1 MSVKIMHEIDVS
13 EKNWCNSA
21 IMFRVWNGKGII
33 THQCSRNDENYYYYS
48 KLLLDGKPIL
58 QAHLSGCPTCT
69 GLLATGYGIENIDCP
84 ELKAVRE
91 SLNGEYKDIRTSA
104 EMLKPLLNLLD
115 DGYYLL
121 ADVPH
126 DPTDGNSNFFWSVP
140 NNLTENPA
148 CLEEYYT
155 YENFFYKGSFPKYL
169 YPTQSAD
176 LCNQKRI
183 EEYVEILKNNPNP
196 PRALAYHE
204 HGFISALL
212 DGHHKA
218 TASALLGQ
226 AVNCLTIMN
235 VDGVH
240 FEEYAKPTISDTR
253 IKFISFS
260 DITVPVPAGSLY
272 GDYFGFKPKTHEN
285 LTITEYNLTG
295 KKFPQAESNAET
307 LYLDIESL
315 MGLYDYG
322 IENTEFTD
330 ELIDEWINNCNYD
343 NCYRLKYT
351 IRYLMLKDKNMAYRT
366 ILKVLKGSSDYYYG
380 NGYNFLPDV
389 KDWTGLHTVA
399 WTALKKFRDE
409 KTEQIFIDYIV
420 SHNKNERY
428 WDIVTSYWD

>member
-1 MSVKIMHEIDVS
+1 MSVKILNEIDVS
-13 EKNWCNSA
+13 ENKWCNSA
-21 IMFRVWNGKGII
+21 IMFRVWNGKGVI
-33 THQCSRNDENYYYYS
+33 THQCRGEDEDYYYYH
-48 KLLLDGKPIL
+48 KLLLNGKPIL
-58 QAHLSGCPTCT
+58 QAHLSVSPTCT

-91 SLNGEYKDIRTSA
+91 SLNGDYENIRTSA

-148 CLEEYYT
+148 CCEEYYT
-155 YENFFYKGSFPKYL
+155 SEFFFYKESFPKYL
-169 YPTQSAD
+169 YPTQSAEMY
-176 LCNQKRI
+176 NEKRVN
-183 EEYVEILKNNPNP
+183 EYVEILKNNPNP
-196 PRALAYHE
+196 PRALAYNE
-204 HGFISALL
+204 YGFISALL

-235 VDGVH
+235 VDRVY
-240 FEEYAKPTISDTR
+240 FYEYARTIEYNTR
-253 IKFISFS
+253 IKSISFG
-260 DITVPVPAGSLY
+260 DITFPVPAGSIY
-272 GDYFGFKPKTHEN
+272 GDYFGFTMKTHEDN

-295 KKFPQAESNAET
+295 RKFPQAEFNAEN

-315 MGLYDYG
+315 MGLYNYG
-322 IENTEFTD
+322 LENTEFTD
-330 ELIDEWINNCNYD
+330 ELIDEWINNVSYD
-343 NCYRLKYT
+343 NCFRLKYT
-351 IRYLMLKDKNMAYRT
+351 IKYLMLKDKDMAYRT
-366 ILKVLKGSSDYYYG
+366 ALKIVKKDYIY
-380 NGYNFLPDV
+380 LPYEE
-389 KDWTGLHTVA
+389 A
-399 WTALKKFRDE
+399 WEALKKFRDE

-420 SHNKNERY
+420 SHNKNDRL

>member
-1 MSVKIMHEIDVS
+1 YVY
-13 EKNWCNSA
+13 N
-21 IMFRVWNGKGII
+21 RQI
-33 THQCSRNDENYYYYS
+33 TYQYGTDDEDYYYYS

-58 QAHLSGCPTCT
+58 QAHLPVSPTCT

-91 SLNGEYKDIRTSA
+91 SLNGDYQNIRTSA
-104 EMLKPLLNLLD
+104 EMLKPFLNLLE

-126 DPTDGNSNFFWSVP
+126 DPTDGNNHFFWSVP
-140 NNLTENPA
+140 NNLTANPA

-155 YENFFYKGSFPKYL
+155 CENFFYKESFPKYL

-196 PRALAYHE
+196 PRALAYNE

-235 VDGVH
+235 VGRVY
-240 FEEYAKPTISDTR
+240 FEAYTETIEYNTR
-253 IKFISFS
+253 IKSINFS
-260 DITVPVPAGSLY
+260 DIKIPIPAGSLY
-272 GDYFGFKPKTHEN
+272 GDYFGFTMKLHEDN

-295 KKFPQAESNAET
+295 KKFPQAELNAEN

-315 MGLYDYG
+315 MGLYNFG
-322 IENTEFTD
+322 LENTEFTD
-330 ELIDEWINNCNYD
+330 ELIDEWINNVSYD
-343 NCYRLKYT
+343 NCFRLKYT
-351 IRYLMLKDKNMAYRT
+351 IKYLMLKDKDMAYRT
-366 ILKVLKGSSDYYYG
+366 ALKIVKKNYIY
-380 NGYNFLPDV
+380 LPYEE
-389 KDWTGLHTVA
+389 A

-409 KTEQIFIDYIV
+409 KTEKIFIDYIV
-420 SHNKNERY
+420 SHNKNDRL